1 MYERDHVHK
10 IATKNND
17 PALYG
22 RYKRLRNQVTAMI
35 NANKKEYYKHV
46 DALSKSDSKQMWG
59 EIKQL
64 VTNKPRHQQRLCNL
78 IPQSF
83 NKFYVQIGSSQVDS
97 RGRMNANDTYWK
109 RPKSMYT
116 FRFKEITHVDVEQYF
131 VSLSS
136 KANNDLLDFDIRLI
150 KYAAPFI
157 SKSLSRIINDS
168 LLQGQVHM
176 DWKRA
181 RVSPV
186 YKGEGDLD
194 FEGNYRPISVIGHIA
209 RLLESLVCSHIIHYL
224 ESHDF
229 ISQDQSAYL
238 KRHSTQTSLHRV
250 IDDLLENINEGELTG
265 ACLLDI
271 SKCFDSIN
279 HEILLKKLEMYGFQD
294 VELTWFKSYLY
305 NRQQLV
311 SFQQE
316 TSEYLDIKN
325 GVPQGSV
332 LGPILFLLF
341 INDISNFTLEGCVL
355 NMFADDVI
363 IYASADNVELL
374 KHKLETCVN
383 SITRWYSNNCLS
395 INKKKSNVMIIG
407 SKFQLQSLQ
416 LDNFSMSLDSD
427 KLELVERAKYLG
439 LYVKKMICPGT
450 NTYWKRVK
458 IWTILFMFFVVFA
471 EYFPEDCY

>member
-1 MYERDHVHK
+1 M
-10 IATKNND
+10 
-17 PALYG
+17 
-22 RYKRLRNQVTAMI
+22 
-35 NANKKEYYKHV
+35 
-46 DALSKSDSKQMWG
+46 
-59 EIKQL
+59 
-64 VTNKPRHQQRLCNL
+64 
-78 IPQSF
+78 
-83 NKFYVQIGSSQVDS
+83 
-97 RGRMNANDTYWK
+97 
-109 RPKSMYT
+109 
-116 FRFKEITHVDVEQYF
+116 
-131 VSLSS
+131 
-136 KANNDLLDFDIRLI
+136 
-150 KYAAPFI
+150 
-157 SKSLSRIINDS
+157 
-168 LLQGQVHM
+168 
-176 DWKRA
+176 
-181 RVSPV
+181 
-186 YKGEGDLD
+186 
-194 FEGNYRPISVIGHIA
+194 
-209 RLLESLVCSHIIHYL
+209 
-224 ESHDF
+224 
-229 ISQDQSAYL
+229 
-238 KRHSTQTSLHRV
+238 
-250 IDDLLENINEGELTG
+250 IDDWLENINEGELTG

-279 HEILLKKLEMYGFQD
+279 HDILLKKLEMYGFQD

-374 KHKLETCVN
+374 KHKLETCMN

-439 LYVKKMICPGT
+439 LYVKNDLSWDEHILKTCQNMNYFIHVLRRLRRIFPKGLLLKVYKSYIQSKLEYGLTIWGCTTDT
-450 NTYWKRVK
+450 NLGKIQRIQSLAARIITGNFDYIHSRGVDIVRSLHLQTVKDRRDYFLCVLMFKCIHGLAPNYLRNDVTMYVDIHGYDTRSGENMDLYVPRVIKDIYKRSFSYMATNLWNQLPTDVK
-458 IWTILFMFFVVFA
+458 ESATLDSFKQNYKYSKGWIN
-471 EYFPEDCY
+471 